1 MSFTSAGAAAPEP
14 PSRWSDVYLAAV
26 ARGVSTCGDF
36 LAATALVLA
45 LQGSGA
51 GGFAVAALLL
61 AKTIPMAA
69 LAPVAGRI
77 ADRVDSRTVLVVAG
91 LGQAVTCAA
100 LAFVS
105 HPVAVIALVTL
116 LSVGLAVTQPT
127 LAALVPAMVRKEDLA
142 RAGAISQTAATTGMM
157 AGPALA
163 GVLVGQFGATVPLLI
178 DAVSYLALVAAG
190 LLLHTRR
197 GGAAMATAG
206 DGDGGRPAKAWS
218 LWRDPLLRAMVV
230 AIAAVVGAVGAINV
244 AHVFLVR
251 ETLGASE
258 TVFGIIEAVEMAGML
273 VGAWLFARL
282 ARRTADDRFLVWG
295 VLVQLGVVC
304 LLLPVAA
311 VVATALWLIP
321 LWVLAGLFNGG
332 MNVFSGVAMANRVPA
347 ESRGRAFATFGG
359 TIQAAGMFGFF
370 AGGVL
375 VEQVPIRP
383 LFAAAGLAGVAV
395 VLALV
400 PSTVRATRAARLD
413 AAPTDHR
420 VAAGEGAEAAPS
432 ATTGPVA
439 RPVATAAGYGGNH
452 E

>member
-77 ADRVDSRTVLVVAG
+77 ADRVDSRTVLVIAG

-127 LAALVPAMVRKEDLA
+127 LAALVPAMVRKEDLP
-142 RAGAISQTAATTGMM
+142 RAGAVNQTAATAGMM

-163 GVLVGQFGATVPLLI
+163 GVLVGQFGATIPLLI

-190 LLLHTRR
+190 LLLRTRR
-197 GGAAMATAG
+197 GGAAAPAG
-206 DGDGGRPAKAWS
+206 TGDGGRPAATWS
-218 LWRDPLLRAMVV
+218 LWHDPLLRAMVV

-400 PSTVRATRAARLD
+400 PSTVRATRAVRLD

-432 ATTGPVA
+432 ATTGQVS
-439 RPVATAAGYGGNH
+439 RPVATGAGYGGNH